1 MYKYWLL
8 IVNYGQVNMKKIP
21 LNAKIMSISHND
33 LDGVGAQILL
43 GGVFKNIEYI
53 NSSYHSIDK
62 DLMNLDPNDYDYI
75 FITDISPS
83 MEEILDRF
91 DNAILIDHHQTAKYL
106 NNPKKHRF
114 VNTKYSGT
122 YLTNHFLSKMYG
134 DEKVERF
141 SKLVKLINDYDMW
154 ILKYK
159 GSKALND
166 LFSLYND
173 EKFRE
178 RFRHGK
184 LKLTVTEKDYLN
196 NIQKKFDKIYD
207 ELIIEEFETINACW
221 FESDIFVN
229 EISHK
234 LMTEE
239 GYQCVM
245 FNTLKNFKV
254 SIRSIMDDFNFGL
267 FLKERNLGGGHAK
280 AAGIDVS
287 SQEEMNSIVD
297 LLEKELYETIPS
309 IRKM

>member
-1 MYKYWLL
+1 
-8 IVNYGQVNMKKIP
+8 MKKIS
-21 LNAKIMSISHND
+21 LNAKIMSVSHND

-62 DLMNLDPNDYDYI
+62 DLMTLNADDYDYI
-75 FITDISPS
+75 FITDISPNVA
-83 MEEILDRF
+83 EILDRF
-91 DNAILIDHHQTAKYL
+91 DNVILIDHHQTAKHL
-106 NNPKKHRF
+106 NNPKKHHF
-114 VNTKYSGT
+114 INTKYSGT
-122 YLTNHFLSKMYG
+122 YLTNHFLIKMYG
-134 DEKVERF
+134 EDKVARF

-184 LKLTVTEKDYLN
+184 LNLTVTEKEYLN
-196 NIQKKFDKIYD
+196 NIQEKFDKIYN
-207 ELIIEEFETINACW
+207 ELVIEEFETINACW

-234 LMTEE
+234 LMMEE
-239 GYQCVM
+239 GYHCVM

-254 SIRSIMDDFNFGL
+254 SIRSKMDDFNFGL
-267 FLKERNLGGGHAK
+267 YLKETGIGGGHKK

-287 SQEEMNSIVD
+287 TQEEMNSIVD
-297 LLEKELYETIPS
+297 SLEKDLYKLIPS
-309 IRKM
+309 IRKS

>member
-1 MYKYWLL
+1 
-8 IVNYGQVNMKKIP
+8 MKKIP
-21 LNAKIMSISHND
+21 LDATILSVSHND

-43 GGVFKNIEYI
+43 GGVFKNIDYI
-53 NSSYHSIDK
+53 NSSYYSIDK
-62 DLMNLDPNDYDYI
+62 DLMTLNPDDYDYI

-83 MEEILDRF
+83 CSEILDRL
-91 DNAILIDHHQTAKYL
+91 DNSILIDHHQTAKHIHD
-106 NNPKKHRF
+106 PKKHRF
-114 VNTKYSGT
+114 INTKYSGT
-122 YLTNHFLSKMYG
+122 YLTHHYLNKMYG
-134 DEKVERF
+134 GDKLNRF
-141 SKLVKLINDYDMW
+141 NKLVKLVNDYDLW

-184 LKLTVTEKDYLN
+184 LALTVTEKEYLG
-196 NIQKKFDKIYD
+196 NIQKDFDKIYN
-207 ELIIEEFETINACW
+207 ELVVEEFETINACW

-234 LMTEE
+234 LMMEE
-239 GYQCVM
+239 GYDCVM

-254 SIRSIMDDFNFGL
+254 SIRSNMDDFNMGMY
-267 FLKERNLGGGHAK
+267 LKEKGIGGGHPK

-287 SQEEMNSIVD
+287 TQEEMNSIVD
-297 LLEKELYETIPS
+297 SIEKDLYDKIPS
-309 IRKM
+309 IRTI